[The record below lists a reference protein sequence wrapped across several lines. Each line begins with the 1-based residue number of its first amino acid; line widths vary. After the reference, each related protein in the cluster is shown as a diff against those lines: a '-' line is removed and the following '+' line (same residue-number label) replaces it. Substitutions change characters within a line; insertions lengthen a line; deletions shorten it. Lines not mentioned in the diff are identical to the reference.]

1 MMSRLRREVFNH
13 FAVSI
18 AWHDVVAMAAAL
30 AERAG

>member
-18 AWHDVVAMAAAL
+18 AVVAMAAAL